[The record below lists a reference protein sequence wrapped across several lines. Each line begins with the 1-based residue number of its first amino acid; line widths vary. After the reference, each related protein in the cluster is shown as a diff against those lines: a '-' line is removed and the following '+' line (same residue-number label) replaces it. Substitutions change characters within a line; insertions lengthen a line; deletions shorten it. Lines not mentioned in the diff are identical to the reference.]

1 MAILITLMA
10 GTELEGK
17 TTHQDRRGTAQ
28 PLPHYMECLPILS
41 LDCEFLEEMTHI
53 YVYIHIHVY
62 NMSQV
67 YYILHTCILTSNV

>member
-10 GTELEGK
+10 GRELEGK

-41 LDCEFLEEMTHI
+41 LDCEFLEEITHI

-62 NMSQV
+62 NMLHV
-67 YYILHTCILTSNV
+67 YYILHT